1 MIREHKMIAYP
12 KVLLACQY
20 YATILDFFSAVTILA
35 LTA

>member
-1 MIREHKMIAYP
+1 MIGENKMIAYP

-20 YATILDFFSAVTILA
+20 ATILYFFSAVTILA